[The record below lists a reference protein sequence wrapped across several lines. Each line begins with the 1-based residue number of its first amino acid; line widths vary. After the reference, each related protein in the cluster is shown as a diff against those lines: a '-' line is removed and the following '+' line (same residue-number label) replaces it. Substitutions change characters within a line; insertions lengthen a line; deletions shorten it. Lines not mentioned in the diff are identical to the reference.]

1 MVTAAIGIMT
11 LIVKTNDIGDV
22 LLGTIITMAVIT
34 FLVGMTKWLSTIE
47 EKQLSQANMTLIV
60 LTTMLVAISLI
71 AAFVLP

>member
-1 MVTAAIGIMT
+1 MTAAIGIMT

-22 LLGTIITMAVIT
+22 LLSTIITMAVIT

-47 EKQLSQANMTLIV
+47 EKQLSQANMTLVV

>member
-34 FLVGMTKWLSTIE
+34 FLVGMTKWLTTIE